1 MKKLLVKLSA
11 IVATLV
17 AVFSLTACGGD
28 ENQSSIEKKI
38 KDRFPDS
45 KILKN
50 QEEEAIK
57 AGIKNPKECLKFTT
71 DDKEFEYRYIFIE
84 TKAGEKVIINA
95 VKTTTYKDNVWSVF
109 TTTIDG
115 IKNDYKL
122 KGTLS
127 SCKFE

>member
-38 KDRFPDS
+38 KSEFPDS

-57 AGIKNPKECLKFTT
+57 AGIKNPKECLNFISN
-71 DDKEFEYRYIFIE
+71 DKEFEYKYVFIE
-84 TKAGEKVIINA
+84 TKAGEK
-95 VKTTTYKDNVWSVF
+95 Y
-109 TTTIDG
+109 
-115 IKNDYKL
+115 
-122 KGTLS
+122 
-127 SCKFE
+127 SCRRN

>member
-28 ENQSSIEKKI
+28 EYQSSLEKKI
-38 KDRFPDS
+38 KSEFPDS

-57 AGIKNPKECLKFTT
+57 AGIKNPKECLNFTT
-71 DDKEFEYRYIFIE
+71 DDKKFEYRYIFVEI
-84 TKAGEKVIINA
+84 KAGEKVIINA
-95 VKTTTYKDNVWSVF
+95 IKSIEHNVWSVF